1 MHIHRFLR
9 LSYLGNLSIIS
20 DLLLVHPLRFSI
32 TYLTLL
38 CSAPMGDS
46 QPAHNCGMWGQTNPG
61 PDAVWSYVYPM
72 GSVSISWLRWT
83 HGCVLGGGS
92 PLSPKHRLP
101 IIISFADY
109 SCFFFIRAPLR
120 EKESVSHVSYHGV
133 AYGKKNLCLNNSLV
147 CFDLHNMHAARWG
160 EEEGGWGSKR
170 LSGTV
175 PDTFP
180 SIERV

>member
-46 QPAHNCGMWGQTNPG
+46 QPAHNCGMWGQTTPG

-72 GSVSISWLRWT
+72 GSVSRSWLRWT
-83 HGCVLGGGS
+83 HGCVLGGGVHCHPS
-92 PLSPKHRLP
+92 TAFPLSSLSQT
-101 IIISFADY
+101 ILV
-109 SCFFFIRAPLR
+109 FFLSGPLC
-120 EKESVSHVSYHGV
+120 
-133 AYGKKNLCLNNSLV
+133 GKKSLFFMCLITAL
-147 CFDLHNMHAARWG
+147 LM
-160 EEEGGWGSKR
+160 
-170 LSGTV
+170 
-175 PDTFP
+175 
-180 SIERV
+180 ERKICV